1 MKRHWKRGK
10 MEERKNNWERK
21 EKDLGEKKKGIYSNK
36 VDGGVNKKN

>member
-21 EKDLGEKKKGIYSNK
+21 EKDLGEKKREFT
-36 VDGGVNKKN
+36 VTRWMEE